1 MVYFVF
7 VNILKFTWCE
17 YNFKFPFII
26 QQLICVSLIL
36 FNPFLTQKP
45 HFYRPIVYPLQVP
58 WYSGMFALG
67 GEWAARFPFF
77 DALCDYVMYMS
88 SYGIDRTS
96 ILDPICVEQ
105 DAIIKKVHLFILKH
119 QCLNFFFLN
128 ALGGDG

>member
-1 MVYFVF
+1 MST
-7 VNILKFTWCE
+7 ILSFH
-17 YNFKFPFII
+17 
-26 QQLICVSLIL
+26 LL
-36 FNPFLTQKP
+36 FNNCSVFHLSCLIPFDKKNP
-45 HFYRPIVYPLQVP
+45 HFNRPIVYPLQVP

-67 GEWAARFPFF
+67 GEWAAGFPFF

-119 QCLNFFFLN
+119 QRL
-128 ALGGDG
+128 